1 MLKAVELD
9 FVAHGEERVSA
20 LYLAPTQA
28 FAAYVFAHGAG
39 AGMRHPFMESLAQAL
54 ATRGVATLRFQFP
67 SMEKGSKRPDPPA
80 VAQAIV
86 RAAVAEAAQRAGGA
100 PLFAGGKSF
109 GGRMTSQAQADEPLP
124 GVAGLIFVGFPLHP
138 AGQPSLKRAEHL
150 SRVTMPMLFL
160 QGTRDALADLDLLR
174 TVVARLGALASLVVF
189 EDADHSFQV
198 RKSSGAPRDAMP
210 LLADAMSAW
219 IRQRL
224 DQRVEG

>member
-1 MLKAVELD
+1 
-9 FVAHGEERVSA
+9 
-20 LYLAPTQA
+20 
-28 FAAYVFAHGAG
+28 
-39 AGMRHPFMESLAQAL
+39 
-54 ATRGVATLRFQFP
+54 
-67 SMEKGSKRPDPPA
+67 MEKGSKRPDPPA

-198 RKSSGAPRDAMP
+198 RKSSGAPREVML
-210 LLADAMSAW
+210 LLADAISAW
-219 IRQRL
+219 MRQRL
-224 DQRVEG
+224 HAA